1 MYLWSKVHYYHR
13 SRQKELKITL
23 LLAYVQTFS
32 ILIDKTTKKYYLL
45 STNKYVL
52 IGIIY
57 IEVMKFLPVEF
68 LLCVDFQMFICAI
81 SLVHFNISR
90 LSIFESAKMT
100 EYVFYSCNKYSFLR
114 CLHLSRYLFIL
125 KRV

>member
-68 LLCVDFQMFICAI
+68 LLCVDFQMFILC
-81 SLVHFNISR
+81 HFIG
-90 LSIFESAKMT
+90 
-100 EYVFYSCNKYSFLR
+100 SF
-114 CLHLSRYLFIL
+114 
-125 KRV
+125 